1 MSDNIIKIEAKHAY
15 TMFPKKPTILGTED
29 NTYGI
34 VSWNVI
40 NIIEGNPNT
49 DKYDNITVTGVY
61 EEIINFNKIYTILA
75 KEVDH
80 EKYGKQYQLI
90 FIGEV
95 LDLGSVSNQ
104 KYFLKTF
111 LTDGQIEEMFK
122 VLKNP
127 LETIQKHDIESLKK
141 VHGIGDYISQ
151 RIIERFEEGKDYC
164 NVYLELDG
172 LGLTPLFIQK
182 LIKKYQNPNKIIKI
196 IKENPYQLSFDIE
209 GIGFKTA
216 DKIAIDNGM
225 NPKSKE
231 RIKGYINYLLQD
243 LGECGDSFISA
254 NELRD
259 FIFADVGDRDEILEL
274 YYNEDG
280 KVIGNNISEAIN
292 DLEMEGLLVL
302 EKEVENASKSQRR
315 VYLTRYWELE
325 QSVGRELKR
334 IAKTE
339 NNFEFEDW
347 KDSIKSEEEKQGWCF
362 TEQQVEGIEGCLN
375 NQIVFI
381 TGVAGTGKTSVLTGA
396 LKALRCYENKY
407 SFAQTSLSGRAA
419 ARMSEVTGAEGF
431 TIHRLLG
438 FKPPNGFACN
448 ELNPLSYDIIILD
461 EISLVGGDIFLFLLK
476 AIQDGSKLII
486 LGDMGQL
493 ESIGCM
499 NLAQDLY
506 KSKFIKTI
514 ELNKIHR
521 QAQKSGIIVASK
533 SIREG
538 IPLFDRNFVGTLTLG
553 ELQDMHFD
561 ISSKKDDTRDK
572 VVDYFEEYWNSDLVD
587 NIMDIQI
594 LSPVKDRGEA
604 SVYNINLDIQDMIN
618 PPEKNKKEIELE
630 NSTEYSKGKTFC
642 LREGDKVMNLKNNYK
657 LENVDGVV
665 VEVFNG
671 WVGLLEKIDDVFQKA
686 IIYFPNIKDR
696 IIFPYSELKK
706 SVVLSYASTIH
717 KYQGSSAKV
726 IIGVLDYSTPPNM
739 RTKELLYTLLTRAE
753 KECVLIGQN
762 KAIDDAIQTSGVSN
776 KNTFLQEILD
786 QE

>member
-1 MSDNIIKIEAKHAY
+1 
-15 TMFPKKPTILGTED
+15 
-29 NTYGI
+29 
-34 VSWNVI
+34 
-40 NIIEGNPNT
+40 
-49 DKYDNITVTGVY
+49 
-61 EEIINFNKIYTILA
+61 
-75 KEVDH
+75 
-80 EKYGKQYQLI
+80 
-90 FIGEV
+90 
-95 LDLGSVSNQ
+95 
-104 KYFLKTF
+104 
-111 LTDGQIEEMFK
+111 
-122 VLKNP
+122 
-127 LETIQKHDIESLKK
+127 
-141 VHGIGDYISQ
+141 
-151 RIIERFEEGKDYC
+151 
-164 NVYLELDG
+164 
-172 LGLTPLFIQK
+172 
-182 LIKKYQNPNKIIKI
+182 
-196 IKENPYQLSFDIE
+196 
-209 GIGFKTA
+209 
-216 DKIAIDNGM
+216 
-225 NPKSKE
+225 
-231 RIKGYINYLLQD
+231 
-243 LGECGDSFISA
+243 
-254 NELRD
+254 
-259 FIFADVGDRDEILEL
+259 
-274 YYNEDG
+274 
-280 KVIGNNISEAIN
+280 
-292 DLEMEGLLVL
+292 
-302 EKEVENASKSQRR
+302 
-315 VYLTRYWELE
+315 
-325 QSVGRELKR
+325 
-334 IAKTE
+334 
-339 NNFEFEDW
+339 
-347 KDSIKSEEEKQGWCF
+347 
-362 TEQQVEGIEGCLN
+362 
-375 NQIVFI
+375 
-381 TGVAGTGKTSVLTGA
+381 
-396 LKALRCYENKY
+396 
-407 SFAQTSLSGRAA
+407 
-419 ARMSEVTGAEGF
+419 
-431 TIHRLLG
+431 
-438 FKPPNGFACN
+438 
-448 ELNPLSYDIIILD
+448 
-461 EISLVGGDIFLFLLK
+461 
-476 AIQDGSKLII
+476 
-486 LGDMGQL
+486 MGQL